1 MCVIYLAIDQRD
13 DFPLILLANRD
24 EYYDRPTA
32 PAAWWDDAPD
42 IFAGRD
48 LVAGGTWLGTNR
60 SGRFAAVT
68 NYRDPGAP
76 IGKKSRGHLVSDF
89 LDSTIPNEEY
99 LENVR
104 DHSSAYSG
112 FNLLTGEVRGD
123 LTEIFY
129 YSNRGD
135 EIRRLEPGVYG
146 LSNNLLDVPWPK
158 VQRGRERFRD
168 LLKSPSLERDRFFE
182 LLKDESLAE
191 DTDLPDTG
199 IGYEREKLLSGI
211 FIRTPVYGTRS
222 SSVLTMN
229 SSFEIELEER
239 VFV

>member
-1 MCVIYLAIDQRD
+1 MCVIYLAINQRD

-48 LVAGGTWLGTNR
+48 LVAGGTWLGINR

-68 NYRDPGAP
+68 NYRDPSAP

-89 LDSTIPNEEY
+89 LGSTIPNEEY

-104 DHSSAYSG
+104 DDASAYSG

-135 EIRRLEPGVYG
+135 EIRRLESGFYG
-146 LSNNLLDVPWPK
+146 LSNNFLDVPWPK

-168 LLKSPSLERDRFFE
+168 LLRSPSLERDRFFE

-191 DTDLPDTG
+191 DIELPDTG

-211 FIRTPVYGTRS
+211 FIKTPVYGTRS
-222 SSVLTMN
+222 SSVLTIN
-229 SSFEIELEER
+229 ANFEIELEER
-239 VFV
+239 MFV

>member
-1 MCVIYLAIDQRD
+1 MCVIYLAINQLD

-48 LVAGGTWLGTNR
+48 LVAGGTWLGINN

-68 NYRDPGAP
+68 NYRDPNAA

-89 LDSTIPNEEY
+89 LGSTIPNEEY

-104 DHSSAYSG
+104 DDASAYSG
-112 FNLLTGEVRGD
+112 FNLLTGEVRG
-123 LTEIFY
+123 LIEIFY
-129 YSNRGD
+129 YSNRGG
-135 EIRRLEPGVYG
+135 EIRRLESGVYG

-191 DTDLPDTG
+191 DIELPDTG